1 MRTKKKEEP
10 TKPRNYTIDHGQMII
25 ESSAPTR
32 VDLAG
37 GTIDIPPLFLF
48 HEGAATVNF
57 AISLLARCRIETR
70 DDDRI
75 ILESVDQ
82 KALVEST
89 LGNIDS
95 LRDEP
100 RLELL
105 SKLVYFFRP
114 ETGFHMTTESE
125 APAGAGLAGSS
136 TLNIACIGA
145 LNKLVG
151 DRYEPDKFIP
161 IAANLE
167 TTVIRVPAGY
177 QDYYSAA
184 YGGAACIH
192 FRMDGIKREA
202 LNIDTAELERRIA
215 VCYTGEPRNS
225 GTNNWEITKNH
236 IDGDKQIF
244 AIFDE
249 IRDTSL
255 AVRNTLL
262 VGDSDGLGRIL
273 AASHPQRKRLS
284 PNITTPQMDHLIDV
298 ALANGAIAPKVCG
311 AGGGGCIA
319 FYCED
324 GRREDVEN
332 ALAAEQ
338 GAEVLDWQVNAAGL
352 TVTVTD

>member
-1 MRTKKKEEP
+1 
-10 TKPRNYTIDHGQMII
+10 MII

-57 AISLLARCRIETR
+57 AVSLLAKCRIETR

-75 ILESVDQ
+75 VLESVDRGVSFETTVDRIGDL
-82 KALVEST
+82 K
-89 LGNIDS
+89 
-95 LRDEP
+95 DEP

-105 SKLVYFFRP
+105 SKLVYFFKP
-114 ETGFHMTTESE
+114 ETGFKMTAESE

-151 DRYEPDKFIP
+151 DRYPPERFIP
-161 IAANLE
+161 IAANVE
-167 TTVIRVPAGY
+167 CQVIRVPTGY
-177 QDYYSAA
+177 QDYYSAQ

-192 FRMDGIKREA
+192 FGPAGMDREA
-202 LNIDTAELERRIA
+202 MDIDVDTLERRIV

-225 GTNNWEITKNH
+225 GTNNWEITKRH
-236 IDGDKQIF
+236 IDGDRDLFDIF
-244 AIFDE
+244 E
-249 IRDTSL
+249 GIRDSSL
-255 AVRNTLL
+255 AMRQALL
-262 VGDSDGLGRIL
+262 ANDWDSVGEIL
-273 AASHPQRKRLS
+273 RDAHPHRKRLS
-284 PNITTPQMDHLIDV
+284 PHITTPQMDMLIDR

-319 FYCED
+319 FFCED
-324 GRREDVEN
+324 GRKADVEN
-332 ALAAEQ
+332 ALAAEP
-338 GAEVLDWQVNAAGL
+338 GAEVLDWRLHNQGL
-352 TVTVTD
+352 QIV

>member
-1 MRTKKKEEP
+1 
-10 TKPRNYTIDHGQMII
+10 MII

-57 AISLLARCRIETR
+57 AVSLMARCRIETR
-70 DDDRI
+70 DDDLI
-75 ILESVDQ
+75 ILESIDQ
-82 KALVEST
+82 RTRLETSV
-89 LGNIDS
+89 GNIAS

-114 ETGFHMTTESE
+114 ETGFTMTTESE

-145 LNKLVG
+145 LNRLVG
-151 DRYEPDKFIP
+151 DRYTPDRFIP
-161 IAANLE
+161 IAANVE
-167 TTVIRVPAGY
+167 CQVIRVPTGY
-177 QDYYSAA
+177 QDYYSAQ
-184 YGGAACIH
+184 YGGVACIH
-192 FRMDGIKREA
+192 FGPEGMWREA
-202 LNIDTAELERRIA
+202 LDVDIATLESRIA

-225 GTNNWEITKNH
+225 GTNNWEITKRH
-236 IDGDKQIF
+236 IDGDM
-244 AIFDE
+244 AIFE
-249 IRDTSL
+249 IFESIRDTSL
-255 AVRNTLL
+255 KLRTDLTSHDWDSAGQTLA
-262 VGDSDGLGRIL
+262 G
-273 AASHPQRKRLS
+273 AYPNRKRLS
-284 PNITTPQMDHLIDV
+284 PNITTPQMDLLINT

-324 GRREDVEN
+324 GRRIDVER
-332 ALAAEQ
+332 ALAAET
-338 GAEVLDWQVNAAGL
+338 GAEVLDWHVSAAGL
-352 TVTVTD
+352 EISSS